1 MIEVIDLKK
10 GFGGKAIIQGVS
22 AVMKAGNCNL
32 IIGSSGS
39 GKTVFMKCLI
49 GLFRPDSGD
58 ILYGG
63 QNFTKMTTDQRKEI
77 RKEIGMLFQGSA
89 LFSSMTVEENIIFP
103 LDMFTKDTRK
113 KKLDRVNEVLARVNL
128 EGANKKFPAE
138 LSGGMMKREGIA
150 RAIVLNPK
158 YLFVDEPNSGLDPQ
172 TSGLIDKLIKEITD
186 EYNITTVVNTHDM
199 NSVMEIGDH
208 IIYMYQGH
216 KEWEGNNKEIIFSK
230 NERLNDFIF
239 ASEFLRDA
247 KDMRQLEETGKIAN
261 DPTWKNSHTT
271 TRLHSFLRRKMK
283 SES

>member
-1 MIEVIDLKK
+1 MIEVNNLKK
-10 GFGGKAIIQGVS
+10 GFNGKTVIQDVS
-22 AVMKAGNCNL
+22 AVFKSGNCNL

-39 GKTVFMKCLI
+39 GKTVFMKCLV
-49 GLFRPDSGD
+49 GLFQPDSGD
-58 ILYGG
+58 IIYGG
-63 QNFTKMTTDQRKEI
+63 NNFTKMTTEERKEI

-89 LFSSMTVEENIIFP
+89 LFSSMTVEENVIFP
-103 LDMFTKDTRK
+103 LDMFTRDSRK
-113 KKLDRVNEVLARVNL
+113 KKLERVNEVLERVNL
-128 EGANKKFPAE
+128 VGANKKFPAE
-138 LSGGMMKREGIA
+138 LSGGMMKRVGIA

-186 EYNITTVVNTHDM
+186 EYKITTVINTHDM

-208 IIYMYQGH
+208 IVYMYEGN

-230 NERLNDFIF
+230 NKRLNDFIF

-261 DPTWKNSHTT
+261 NRNMENLTSDGSPELIPGPK
-271 TRLHSFLRRKMK
+271 
-283 SES
+283 E